1 MGKRLI
7 ARHPLQAQPG
17 GERIIIVGTGE
28 TAAVAFEYF
37 RHDSP
42 HEVVAFSAE
51 EPFVTH
57 STHCGLPVVPLG
69 ELASAYPAAAH
80 GVFVAV
86 AFTQLNRVRRRLYHA
101 VKAAGFDCV
110 SYASSHAVIG
120 PNVKIGEN
128 SFVQEHVV
136 VQYGALAGANVF
148 LGSGTCLG
156 YRSVVEDDCYLG
168 AHVTVGDRCRV
179 GRASFLST
187 GSCIAEG
194 QSVAEDCIIG
204 AGAVILKDTAAREVY
219 LGNPARPVGRDSFET
234 FGVTGG

>member
-7 ARHPLQAQPG
+7 ARHPRQARPG

-57 STHCGLPVVPLG
+57 GTHCGLPVVPFE
-69 ELASAYPAAAH
+69 ELASAYPAAEH

-110 SYASSHAVIG
+110 SYASSDAVIG
-120 PNVKIGEN
+120 PDVKIGEN

-136 VQYGALAGANVF
+136 VQYGARLAPTSFWAAAPAWATGA
-148 LGSGTCLG
+148 SWRTTATW
-156 YRSVVEDDCYLG
+156 
-168 AHVTVGDRCRV
+168 AHMSPSATAAGWDAPPSSAPAAASRRV
-179 GRASFLST
+179 SRLP
-187 GSCIAEG
+187 
-194 QSVAEDCIIG
+194 EDCIIG